1 MSHLVEF
8 LYFIAEVVG
17 GLYQQQLSA
26 ISLPHN
32 VKSRR
37 VGRKKE
43 EKKERGRCM
52 KIIEMRRGRAAWGRG
67 GVSGKQGEKLIRR
80 EEEKERCVIPK
91 H

>member
-43 EKKERGRCM
+43 GKKERGRCM
-52 KIIEMRRGRAAWGRG
+52 KIIEMRRGRAAWKWKTGRE
-67 GVSGKQGEKLIRR
+67 VD
-80 EEEKERCVIPK
+80 
-91 H
+91 

>member
-43 EKKERGRCM
+43 GKKERKKERGRCM
-52 KIIEMRRGRAAWGRG
+52 KIIEMRRGRAAWGG
-67 GVSGKQGEKLIRR
+67 GVEVENR
-80 EEEKERCVIPK
+80 ERS
-91 H
+91 